1 MRSPFLSF
9 VLTVALGI
17 AVPAAALAQAQAP
30 RLADN
35 APDRHVVVPGDTL
48 WGIAA
53 KFLKDPYRWPDV
65 WEPNRDR
72 IKNPHRIY
80 PGDVI
85 VLDRSGA
92 MPKLKLATVKV
103 VPRTRIEQTSAAIP
117 SIPANIIEPFL
128 TQPLVVE
135 EGGLANAPKI
145 IATQEGRVYLGRG
158 DLAYATG
165 NVDDKVATWSV
176 YRPGSA
182 LVDPVTKETLGYEA
196 LFLGTARLERKTVPT
211 TLRIIDSKQEIGTGD
226 RLTPTPRPDVI
237 EYAPR
242 APKNA
247 VDARVLSMVGGVRET
262 GSNRIIALSKGKRDG
277 VEEGHVLALYSYGA
291 EVLDRTSIYDRNAP
305 TVRLPDERNGLV
317 FVFRVFDRVSY
328 GLVMSAERPV
338 KVGDVAQ
345 KP

>member
-1 MRSPFLSF
+1 MRSPFLSLF
-9 VLTVALGI
+9 L
-17 AVPAAALAQAQAP
+17 AVVFGVSLPAVAQAQVL
-30 RLADN
+30 RLAEN
-35 APDRHVVVPGDTL
+35 APARYTVVPGDTL

-72 IKNPHRIY
+72 IKNPHWIY
-80 PGDVI
+80 PGDII
-85 VLDRSGA
+85 VLDRSGD

-103 VPRTRIEQTSAAIP
+103 EPRTRAQAITAAIP

-128 TQPLVVE
+128 SQPLIIE

-165 NVDDKVATWSV
+165 NVDEKVAMWSV

-182 LVDPVTKETLGYEA
+182 LIDPVSKEVLGYEA
-196 LFLGTARLERKTVPT
+196 LFLGTARLERKTDPA
-211 TLRIIDSKQEIGTGD
+211 TLMIVDSKQEIGTGD
-226 RLTPTPRPDVI
+226 RLMPMPRPDVVD
-237 EYAPR
+237 YAPH
-242 APKNA
+242 APKAN
-247 VDARVLSMVGGVRET
+247 VDGRVLSMYGGVRET
-262 GSNRIIALSKGKRDG
+262 GSNRIISISKGKRDG
-277 VEEGHVLALYSYGA
+277 LEQGNVLALYSYGS
-291 EVLDRTSIYDRNAP
+291 EVRDRTSLYDRDSKM
-305 TVRLPDERNGLV
+305 VKLPDERNGLV
-317 FVFRVFDRVSY
+317 FLFRVFDRVSY
-328 GLVMSAERPV
+328 GLVMSAVRPV

>member
-1 MRSPFLSF
+1 MRIPLVSVFLAV
-9 VLTVALGI
+9 VLAAAT
-17 AVPAAALAQAQAP
+17 PAAAQTSTP

-35 APDRHVVVPGDTL
+35 APDQHIVVPGDTL

-85 VLDRSGA
+85 VLDRSGS
-92 MPKLKLATVKV
+92 MPKLMLSTVKV
-103 VPRTRIEQTSAAIP
+103 EPRTRIQATEAAIP
-117 SIPANIIEPFL
+117 SIPARIIEPFL
-128 TQPLVVE
+128 SQPLVID
-135 EGGLANAPKI
+135 EGGLAGAPKI

-165 NVDDKVATWSV
+165 NVDEKVPMWSV
-176 YRPGSA
+176 YRPGKA

-196 LFLGTARLERKTVPT
+196 LFLGTARLERKTDPT
-211 TLRIIDSKQEIGTGD
+211 TLMIVDSKQEIGTGD
-226 RLTPTPRPDVI
+226 RLMPAPRPEVI

-242 APKNA
+242 APKGE
-247 VDARVLSMVGGVRET
+247 VDGRVLSMYGGVRET
-262 GSNRIIALSKGKRDG
+262 GGNRIISISKGKRDG
-277 VEEGHVLALYSYGA
+277 LESGHVLALYSYGA
-291 EVLDRTSIYDRNAP
+291 EVKDRSSIYDRNAKA
-305 TVRLPDERNGLV
+305 VKLPDERNGLV
-317 FVFRVFDRVSY
+317 FLFRVFDRVSY
-328 GLVMSAERPV
+328 GLVMSAVRPV

>member
-1 MRSPFLSF
+1 MRSPLISLLLAASLS
-9 VLTVALGI
+9 VSQ
-17 AVPAAALAQAQAP
+17 PALAQSSAP
-30 RLADN
+30 KLADN

-48 WGIAA
+48 WSIAA

-80 PGDVI
+80 PGDV
-85 VLDRSGA
+85 VLLDRSGG
-92 MPKLKLATVKV
+92 MPKLKLATLKV
-103 VPRTRIEQTSAAIP
+103 VPRTRIEQTNAAIP
-117 SIPANIIEPFL
+117 SIPAHIIEPFL
-128 TQPLVVE
+128 SQPLVID

-165 NVDDKVATWSV
+165 DVDEKVDSWQV
-176 YRPGSA
+176 YRPGNA
-182 LVDPVTKETLGYEA
+182 LVDPATKETLGYEA
-196 LFLGTARLERKTVPT
+196 VFLGTAKLERKTDPVT
-211 TLRIIDSKQEIGTGD
+211 MRIVDSKQEIGTGD
-226 RLTPTPRPDVI
+226 RLIPTPRPDVA

-247 VDARVLSMVGGVRET
+247 VDGRVLSIYGAGRET
-262 GSNRIIALSKGKRDG
+262 GSNRIIAISKGRRDG
-277 VEEGHVLALYSYGA
+277 LEQGHVLALYSYGA
-291 EVLDRTSIYDRNAP
+291 DVRDRSSIFDTSAKVIK
-305 TVRLPDERNGLV
+305 LPDERNGLV
-317 FVFRVFDRVSY
+317 FVFRVFDKVSY
-328 GLVMSAERPV
+328 ALVMSAQRSV

>member
-1 MRSPFLSF
+1 MRSPLLSLFLAV
-9 VLTVALGI
+9 VLGMV
-17 AVPAAALAQAQAP
+17 VPAGAQDQAP
-30 RLADN
+30 KLAEN
-35 APDRHVVVPGDTL
+35 APDRHIVVPGDTL

-85 VLDRSGA
+85 VLDRSGG

-103 VPRTRIEQTSAAIP
+103 EPRTRTQATVAAIP
-117 SIPANIIEPFL
+117 SIPANLIEPFL
-128 TQPLVVE
+128 SQPLVID

-165 NVDDKVATWSV
+165 NVDEKVAMWSV

-182 LVDPVTKETLGYEA
+182 LVDPITKETLGYEA
-196 LFLGTARLERKTVPT
+196 LYLGTARLERKTDPT
-211 TLRIIDSKQEIGTGD
+211 TLVIVDSKQEIGTGD
-226 RLTPTPRPDVI
+226 RLIPVARPEVV

-242 APKNA
+242 APKVN
-247 VDARVLSMVGGVRET
+247 VDGRVLSMYGGVRET
-262 GSNRIIALSKGKRDG
+262 GSNRIISISKGKRDG
-277 VEEGHVLALYSYGA
+277 LENGNVLALYSYGA
-291 EVLDRTSIYDRNAP
+291 EVQDRASIYDRNS
-305 TVRLPDERNGLV
+305 TGVKLPDERNGLV
-317 FVFRVFDRVSY
+317 FLFRVFDRVSY
-328 GLVMSAERPV
+328 GLVMSAVRPV

>member
-1 MRSPFLSF
+1 MRSPLLSLFLAV
-9 VLTVALGI
+9 VLGVS
-17 AVPAAALAQAQAP
+17 VPAVAQNPAP
-30 RLADN
+30 KLADN
-35 APDRHVVVPGDTL
+35 APDQHIVVPGDTL

-85 VLDRSGA
+85 VLDRSGG

-103 VPRTRIEQTSAAIP
+103 EPRTRTQATAAAIP
-117 SIPANIIEPFL
+117 SIPARIIEPFL
-128 TQPLVVE
+128 SQPLVID

-165 NVDDKVATWSV
+165 NVDENVPMWSV
-176 YRPGSA
+176 YRAGNA

-196 LFLGTARLERKTVPT
+196 LFLGTARLERKTNPT
-211 TLRIIDSKQEIGTGD
+211 TLVIVDSKQEIGTGD
-226 RLTPTPRPDVI
+226 RLMPMPRPDVA
-237 EYAPR
+237 EYAPH
-242 APKNA
+242 APKAN
-247 VDARVLSMVGGVRET
+247 VDGRVLSMYGGVRET
-262 GSNRIIALSKGKRDG
+262 GSNRIISISKGKRDG
-277 VEEGHVLALYSYGA
+277 LENGNVLALYSYGA
-291 EVLDRTSIYDRNAP
+291 EVQDRSSIYDRNAKG
-305 TVRLPDERNGLV
+305 VKLPDERNGLV
-317 FVFRVFDRVSY
+317 FLFRVFDKVSY
-328 GLVMSAERPV
+328 GLVMSAVRPV